1 MRAILLAVVLAAAAS
16 VAAGGGRPGSQPQ
29 RQGGMRDTVINGD
42 TVTIILMPDTVT
54 EGDARKG
61 V

>member
-16 VAAGGGRPGSQPQ
+16 VVAGGVRTGSQAS

-42 TVTIILMPDTVT
+42 TVTIILMPDTVP
-54 EGDARKG
+54 EGDAREG